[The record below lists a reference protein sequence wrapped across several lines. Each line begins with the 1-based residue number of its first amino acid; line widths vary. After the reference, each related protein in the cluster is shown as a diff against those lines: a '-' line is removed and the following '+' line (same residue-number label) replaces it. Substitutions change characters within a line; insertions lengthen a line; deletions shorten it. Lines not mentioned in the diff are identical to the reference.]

1 MKETSLLRTTLI
13 GSESFKP
20 SISFLS
26 ESQQSA
32 TESARLRSVEA
43 VLQRKVFHHE
53 VKSDSKMYEKAQAL
67 LVTAFSKTIARN
79 LRTSIENNEKEFQKL
94 MAKQL
99 IKKAQFGANF

>member
-1 MKETSLLRTTLI
+1 M
-13 GSESFKP
+13 
-20 SISFLS
+20 
-26 ESQQSA
+26 
-32 TESARLRSVEA
+32 
-43 VLQRKVFHHE
+43 
-53 VKSDSKMYEKAQAL
+53 